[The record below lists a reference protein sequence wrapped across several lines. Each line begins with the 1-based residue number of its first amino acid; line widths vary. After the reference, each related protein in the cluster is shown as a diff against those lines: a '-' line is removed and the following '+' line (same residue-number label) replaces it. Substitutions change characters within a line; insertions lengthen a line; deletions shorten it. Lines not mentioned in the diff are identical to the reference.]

1 MPSRSDPNRSAA
13 PSVPRTQRL
22 FGRWWRR
29 QSPTRQDR
37 FATLGPLISVLLF
50 LAAIIAAF
58 WTLRNEEIEREAEAV
73 QRDTEITQQQIRLYL
88 SDDQEQLMRLARDVG
103 DRSLD
108 NKTFIAAATELV
120 RERPSVTHVSWIGAQ
135 RELRATHAAAIFHPE
150 VNPSGGAMAPE
161 LPAAGVASE
170 AERAFNNARKRILAL
185 GQIPFIS

>member
-1 MPSRSDPNRSAA
+1 MA
-13 PSVPRTQRL
+13 PTVPRTQRL

-88 SDDQEQLMRLARDVG
+88 SDDQEQLMRLA
-103 DRSLD
+103 L
-108 NKTFIAAATELV
+108 
-120 RERPSVTHVSWIGAQ
+120 Q
-135 RELRATHAAAIFHPE
+135 
-150 VNPSGGAMAPE
+150 
-161 LPAAGVASE
+161 
-170 AERAFNNARKRILAL
+170 AR
-185 GQIPFIS
+185 Q